1 VRRSIWLRALQI
13 GVTLALIVVLIKQI
27 RWADL
32 TALAARAQW
41 GLAALSAAPVV
52 TGHILNV
59 KRWQGL
65 IRDATLRYDRLV
77 VYYGAGLFANN
88 FLPTGLGGDGVRAAL
103 LGRDVSIGRAA
114 FSVGLDRSIGLAS
127 YTALLAI
134 GWIIK
139 PLPGLTLDRVAV
151 GAAQVT
157 AILLGLTLLAL
168 GVGVLAVRTSPRVRR
183 RVSDA
188 RQGWALYRGSLAV
201 RRWLIVLSVAY
212 GLSAL
217 SNLLLAVAHW
227 LILSAFGLNLG
238 FDAAVWLV
246 LIGSLSLLLPIAING
261 LGVMESVYVLVLARY
276 GVAAIDALAVA
287 LSIRAL
293 MIGFSLLGGVLSL
306 IWKPHSLKDRV
317 A

>member
-1 VRRSIWLRALQI
+1 VRRSLWLRGLQI
-13 GVTLALIVVLIKQI
+13 GLTLVLLIVLLRQI
-27 RWADL
+27 QWA
-32 TALAARAQW
+32 ALAMVFARAQW
-41 GLAALSAAPVV
+41 GLAVLSIAPVAIS
-52 TGHILNV
+52 HLLNV

-65 IRDATLRYDRLV
+65 IRDAALRFDRLLI
-77 VYYGAGLFANN
+77 YYGAGLFANN

-114 FSVGLDRSIGLAS
+114 FTVGLDRSIGLAS
-127 YTALLAI
+127 YTALFAI

-139 PLPGLTLDRVAV
+139 PLPGLTLNLVTF

-157 AILLGLTLLAL
+157 VILLGL
-168 GVGVLAVRTSPRVRR
+168 GVLVVSISALAVRTSPRVRR

-188 RQGWALYRGSLAV
+188 RQRWATYGGSLVA
-201 RRWLIVLSVAY
+201 RRWLMVLGVAY

-217 SNLLLAVAHW
+217 SKLLLAVAHW
-227 LILSAFGLNLG
+227 LILTAFGLNLG

-261 LGVMESVYVLVLARY
+261 LGVMESVYVLVLGRY
-276 GVAAIDALAVA
+276 GVAVSDALAVA
-287 LSIRAL
+287 LIIRAL
-293 MIGFSLLGGVLSL
+293 MIGFSLLGGGVSL
-306 IWKPHSLKDRV
+306 IWKPHTLKDRV